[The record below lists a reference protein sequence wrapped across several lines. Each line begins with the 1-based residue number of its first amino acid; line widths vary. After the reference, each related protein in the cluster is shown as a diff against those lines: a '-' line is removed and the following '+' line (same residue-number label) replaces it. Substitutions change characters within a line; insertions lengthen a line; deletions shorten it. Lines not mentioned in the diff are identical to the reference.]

1 MTEKYYI
8 RRVYQMSASI
18 SKTDI
23 YQWKTIKEEGE
34 ETILPCLEIPSAW
47 CMSGMCSEPCCKIL
61 EIGC

>member
-1 MTEKYYI
+1 
-8 RRVYQMSASI
+8 MSGSI

-47 CMSGMCSEPCCKIL
+47 CMSGMCSQPCCKIL
-61 EIGC
+61 ELGC